1 MALPL
6 IVPPRR
12 SVIETADPEE
22 AVAFLGSTVGSTVH
36 RSYIAEGSPLR
47 YSRIDTGAFSLDDFW
62 LPAEYTFHIEPPG
75 CLNIS
80 HRIRG
85 TGERLTRE
93 TSDRYGPG
101 DVYIA
106 AQPDQPYEGRSAG
119 SGSADGYLQLAYL
132 DLALLAQVAATEP
145 AGRSGPVRFTSL
157 APMSAAAADCWKA
170 ARIHADGLLAT
181 PDTAGQPLLIGTT
194 ARLLATAALATFPSN
209 ILVEP
214 TAIDRRDA
222 CGATVRRAAA
232 YIEEHAHEDIS
243 SADIAAAAHV
253 TIRAVQLAFRRH
265 MATSPMAYLRRIR
278 LDRAHRQLM
287 DADPAR
293 ESVTA
298 VAYRWGFTSPGR
310 FAAYYRAAYGV
321 PPSRTL
327 RR

>member
-1 MALPL
+1 MTLPM
-6 IVPPRR
+6 IAPPRR

-22 AVAFLGSTVGSTVH
+22 AVAFLGSTVRSTVH
-36 RSYIAEGSPLR
+36 STGVADGSPLR
-47 YSRIDTGAFSLDDFW
+47 YSRIDAGAFSLDDFW
-62 LPAEYTFHIEPPG
+62 LPVEYTFHIEPSG

-85 TGERLTRE
+85 TGERHSRE

-101 DVYIA
+101 DLYIA
-106 AQPDQPYEGRSAG
+106 GQPDQPYEGRSAG
-119 SGSADGYLQLAYL
+119 SASADGYLQLAYL

-145 AGRSGPVRFTSL
+145 AHRSGPVRFTSR

-170 ARIHADGLLAT
+170 ARSHAAGLLAN
-181 PDTAGQPLLIGTT
+181 PDTASQPLLTGTA
-194 ARLLATAALATFPSN
+194 ARLLAAAALATFPSN
-209 ILVEP
+209 ILMEP
-214 TAIDRRDA
+214 TAIDRHDA
-222 CGATVRRAAA
+222 CGATARRAAA

-265 MATSPMAYLRRIR
+265 LATSPMAYLRRIR

-298 VAYRWGFTSPGR
+298 VAYRWGFASPGR

-321 PPSRTL
+321 PPSQTL
-327 RR
+327 RS